1 MHEHHLWLGRNRR
14 VDMSVNIELVTLD
27 NLAQVLPLIADYQRF
42 YKVEP
47 NDERNRIHFGRLA
60 TAPSQGAQWLA
71 LDENGEAVGFVTAY
85 RVLSSTLA
93 VERCLLNDLYVV
105 PTVRGRG
112 VGRQLIVH
120 CAEWAVAQ
128 GYNGIYWRTAD
139 DNLTAQRLYDS
150 LPTMRRTWI
159 DYTLDRHALVSLR
172 NE

>member
-1 MHEHHLWLGRNRR
+1 
-14 VDMSVNIELVTLD
+14 MSINIVPVTLD
-27 NLAQVLPLIADYQRF
+27 NLDQVLPLIADYQRF

-47 NDERNRIHFGRLA
+47 DEVRNRIHFGRLA

-93 VERCLLNDLYVV
+93 VERCLLNDLYVM

-112 VGRQLIVH
+112 VGRQLIIH
-120 CAEWAVAQ
+120 CAEWAVAE

-139 DNLTAQRLYDS
+139 DNYTAQRLYDS
-150 LPTMRRTWI
+150 LPTTRRTWI
-159 DYTLDRHALVSLR
+159 DYTLNQNALASLR
-172 NE
+172 EQ